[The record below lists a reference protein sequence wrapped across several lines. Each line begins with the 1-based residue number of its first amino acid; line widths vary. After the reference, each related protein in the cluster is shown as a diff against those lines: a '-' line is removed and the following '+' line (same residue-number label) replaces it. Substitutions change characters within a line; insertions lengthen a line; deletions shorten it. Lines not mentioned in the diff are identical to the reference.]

1 MNPPRAPDPSQLAGL
16 FQGIELTAVLAGDVA
31 GESWGDWQEV
41 RRAEIVRSSAETLM
55 DLFIA

>member
-16 FQGIELTAVLAGDVA
+16 FQGIELTAVLAGDVE

-41 RRAEIVRSSAETLM
+41 RRAEIVRSSAETAM